1 MLKSLFI
8 IKTFIGTIT
17 QVPPM
22 YSAIKVDGRP
32 LYKYARS
39 GKVVE
44 VPKRQVEIF
53 YIKLLEKTES
63 ILNKDFIKSSNYFYP
78 INTYILK
85 VSNDGLE

>member
-1 MLKSLFI
+1 
-8 IKTFIGTIT
+8 
-17 QVPPM
+17 M

-53 YIKLLEKTES
+53 YIKLLEKTEDTFTIEVYCS
-63 ILNKDFIKSSNYFYP
+63 RVLTSEP
-78 INTYILK
+78 
-85 VSNDGLE
+85 